1 MGASKTLVVFYSR
14 SGTTRRIA
22 EALSAALKCD
32 LEEITEPRPRTGFL
46 GYIRSLLEASRK
58 RPCTILPK
66 KHEISSYDLVVIG
79 TPVWAWS
86 LSSPVRAY
94 LMATA
99 SQLPKVAFFCTLG
112 ARGSESAF
120 AQMTTIVGKKPRAVC
135 AITQREV
142 LSGSYSDRL
151 SAFEKALKKNDHLR
165 GGN

>member
-1 MGASKTLVVFYSR
+1 MGVSKTLVVFYSR

-22 EALSAALKCD
+22 EALSAVLKCD
-32 LEEITEPRPRTGFL
+32 LEEITEPKPRTGFL
-46 GYIRSLLEASRK
+46 GYIRSLLEAGCK
-58 RPCTILPK
+58 RPSKILPK
-66 KHEISSYDLVVIG
+66 KHEVSSYDLVIIG

-99 SQLPKVAFFCTLG
+99 NQLREVAFFCTLG
-112 ARGSESAF
+112 GNGSAF
-120 AQMTTIVGKKPRAVC
+120 AQMTAIVGKEPRAAC

-142 LSGSYSDRL
+142 LSENYSDRL
-151 SAFEKALKKNDHLR
+151 STFEKVLKENHQLS

>member
-22 EALSAALKCD
+22 QALSEALQCD
-32 LEEITEPRPRTGFL
+32 LEEITEPRKRTGFL

-58 RPCTILPK
+58 RPSTIAPK
-66 KHEISSYDLVVIG
+66 THDVSSYDLVVIG

-112 ARGSESAF
+112 GNGSESAF
-120 AQMTTIVGKKPRAVC
+120 AQMTAIVGKEPRAVC
-135 AITQREV
+135 AITQREA
-142 LSGSYSDRL
+142 LSENYFDRL
-151 SAFEKALKKNDHLR
+151 SPFEKTLR
-165 GGN
+165 TIIN